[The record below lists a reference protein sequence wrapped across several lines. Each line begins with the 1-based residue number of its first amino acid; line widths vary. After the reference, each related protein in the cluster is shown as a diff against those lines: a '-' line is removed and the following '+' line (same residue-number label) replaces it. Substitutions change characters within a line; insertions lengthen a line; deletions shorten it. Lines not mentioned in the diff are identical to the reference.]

1 MPEPVILHKKIHELG
16 IEPSEIIGYMSPGEV
31 TDIDFFTDLAAS
43 ELEKL
48 SDQTVLGG
56 YMVLPATLENKL
68 LKISNTVFDVG
79 DDVSLMLKSV
89 EKIAVFAC
97 TVSSELN
104 EVLENEN
111 NNLDMLQNYLLDI
124 IGTVVAGKI
133 ADVLH
138 QNITKKFS
146 NVSVTNTISP
156 GNCGWPV
163 EDQKKLFS
171 LLPPGF
177 LNISLNPSGMM
188 HPVKSLT
195 GMIGIGT
202 KVKFK
207 QTECRYC
214 RSRNCPYRKEEYAG
228 KKL

>member
-1 MPEPVILHKKIHELG
+1 MPEPVILQKKIYELG

-31 TDIDFFTDLAAS
+31 TDIDFFTTLAAS
-43 ELEKL
+43 ELKRL
-48 SDQTVLGG
+48 SDQTVIGG
-56 YMVLPATLENKL
+56 YMVHPASLEDKM
-68 LKISNTVFDVG
+68 LKTSNAVFDVG
-79 DDVSLMLKSV
+79 NDVSLMLKSV

-104 EVLENEN
+104 EVLENEKN
-111 NNLDMLQNYLLDI
+111 SADLLQSYLLDI
-124 IGTVVAGKI
+124 IGTVIAGKI

-138 QNITKKFS
+138 QNITQKFS
-146 NVSVTNTISP
+146 NVNVTNTISP

-188 HPVKSLT
+188 YPVKSLT

-228 KKL
+228 

>member
-43 ELEKL
+43 ELVQL

-104 EVLENEN
+104 EVLENEKN
-111 NNLDMLQNYLLDI
+111 NVDMLQSYLLDI

-133 ADVLH
+133 AEVLH
-138 QNITKKFS
+138 QNITKEFS

>member
-1 MPEPVILHKKIHELG
+1 M
-16 IEPSEIIGYMSPGEV
+16 
-31 TDIDFFTDLAAS
+31 
-43 ELEKL
+43 
-48 SDQTVLGG
+48 
-56 YMVLPATLENKL
+56 
-68 LKISNTVFDVG
+68 LKTSNAVFDIG
-79 DDVSLMLKSV
+79 SDVSLMLKSV

-104 EVLENEN
+104 EVLENEKN
-111 NNLDMLQNYLLDI
+111 SADLLQSYLLDI
-124 IGTVVAGKI
+124 IGTVIAGKI

-138 QNITKKFS
+138 QNITQKFS
-146 NVSVTNTISP
+146 NVNVTNTISP

-188 HPVKSLT
+188 YPVKSLT

-228 KKL
+228 